1 MKISVVLCVR
11 SNIKLVRNSLSS
23 EILNVNNFITLS
35 SISFERNAKLF
46 CKNGGGVG
54 IFFEKKL
61 RFLCLYSASRER
73 LNPKIV

>member
-1 MKISVVLCVR
+1 MVKTPAFFFLNMNEDLCRFVC
-11 SNIKLVRNSLSS
+11 
-23 EILNVNNFITLS
+23 VNNFITLS